1 MYISELKLENFRKYK
16 NVNINF
22 NEGLNIIVGENNS
35 GKTAIIDAIRILLGT
50 QGNEFYRVEKEDFY
64 YNNGKYENEFKIVCY
79 IRGINEK
86 EGGMFLEF
94 LSFEEKKDECENT
107 VYNPYIKIEIIAKYK
122 DNKIFF
128 DTFIGDIK
136 DDIGYRIPGEIK
148 EFFKV
153 VFLKP
158 LRDAENQMI
167 AKKNSRLAQILLN
180 FDSDILKDDENN
192 ELVKIIKE
200 ANESLKLKTNEI
212 KIKPMGQENEMPI
225 IELINNF
232 IGQMN
237 AGDVQSNLDFKIKD
251 NSLKEILERISI
263 EFDSPK
269 EGLGIENLLFTAVEF
284 LLLKNSSYFGLKT
297 VLIEEIEAHLHPQTQ
312 LNLIN
317 YLTDNYSKRE
327 HGQIIMTTHSPNIT
341 SKVNIENLLICK
353 DKNIYNM
360 GEKYTNLEKGD
371 YKFLSK
377 FLDVTKAN
385 LFFAKK
391 LIFVEGDAE
400 NLLIPVLAKII
411 LGETLES
418 QGISVINV
426 GNTAF
431 LRYSKIFQRKDENEF
446 FNIKIAIIT
455 DLDVRRKKNK
465 DGRWTETEVQL
476 IEREKSTKKE
486 KESYYDYKKNI
497 KTFVSPKRTL
507 EYCIAMGKYRELL
520 LQSIYEAEK
529 EQNSNK
535 YPDTVEK
542 IIKCKQNAEKYLE
555 ENKGIDDN
563 ELARKIYEEEILDKK
578 VSKAIIAQI
587 LAEKIENEYNLK
599 KTEEERQKYMQE
611 LENDDSIKYLIDAI
625 KFVGEDNE

>member
-1 MYISELKLENFRKYK
+1 MYISELRLENFRKYK

-50 QGNEFYRVEKEDFY
+50 QGNEFYRIEREDFY

-94 LSFEEKKDECENT
+94 LSFEEKKDECGNME
-107 VYNPYIKIEIIAKYK
+107 YSPYIKIETIAKYK

-158 LRDAENQMI
+158 LRDAENQMV

-192 ELVKIIKE
+192 ELVEIIKE

-212 KIKPMGQENEMPI
+212 KIKPIGQENEISI
-225 IELINNF
+225 IELINDF

-237 AGDVQSNLDFKIKD
+237 AGDAQSNSNFKIKD

-317 YLTDNYSKRE
+317 YLTDNYSKKE

-341 SKVNIENLLICK
+341 SKANIENLLICK
-353 DKNIYNM
+353 DNNVYNM

-371 YKFLSK
+371 YKFLSR
-377 FLDVTKAN
+377 FLDVTKAD

-431 LRYSKIFQRKDENEF
+431 LRYSRIFQRKEENEF

-455 DLDVRRKKNK
+455 DLDVRREKNK
-465 DGRWTETEVQL
+465 NGEWIETEEQL
-476 IEREKSTKKE
+476 IEREKSTKEE
-486 KESYYDYKKNI
+486 KESYYNYKKNI
-497 KTFVSPKRTL
+497 KTFVSPKMTL
-507 EYCIAMGKYRELL
+507 EYCIAMGKYRKLL

-542 IIKCKQNAEKYLE
+542 INECKKNAEIYLE

-563 ELARKIYEEEILDKK
+563 ELARKIYEEEMLDKK
-578 VSKAIIAQI
+578 VSKAITAQI
-587 LAEKIENEYNLK
+587 LAEKIESEYNLK
-599 KTEEERQKYMQE
+599 QTREEKQKYREE
-611 LENDDSIKYLIDAI
+611 LKKDDKIKYLIDAI
-625 KFVGEDNE
+625 EFVGEDDG

>member
-107 VYNPYIKIEIIAKYK
+107 VYNPYIKIETIAKYK

-353 DKNIYNM
+353 DNNIYNM

-371 YKFLSK
+371 YKFLSR

-555 ENKGIDDN
+555 KNKGIDDN

-578 VSKAIIAQI
+578 VSKAITAQI

-599 KTEEERQKYMQE
+599 KIEEERQKYKQE

>member
-107 VYNPYIKIEIIAKYK
+107 VYNPYIKIETIAKYK

-237 AGDVQSNLDFKIKD
+237 AGYVQSNLDFKIKD

-353 DKNIYNM
+353 DNNIYNM

-371 YKFLSK
+371 YKFLSR

-555 ENKGIDDN
+555 KNKGIDDN

-578 VSKAIIAQI
+578 VSKAITAQI

-599 KTEEERQKYMQE
+599 KTEERQKYKQE

>member
-107 VYNPYIKIEIIAKYK
+107 VYNPYIKIETIAKYK

-599 KTEEERQKYMQE
+599 KTEEERQKYKQE

>member
-16 NVNINF
+16 NVNIKF

-50 QGNEFYRVEKEDFY
+50 QGNEFYRVEREDFY
-64 YNNGKYENEFKIVCY
+64 YNNGKYENEFRIVCY

-94 LSFEEKKDECENT
+94 LSFEEKKDECGNME
-107 VYNPYIKIEIIAKYK
+107 YSPYIKIETIAKYK

-136 DDIGYRIPGEIK
+136 DDTGYRIPGEIK

-158 LRDAENQMI
+158 LRDAEKQMV

-212 KIKPMGQENEMPI
+212 KIKPMGQKNEMSI
-225 IELINNF
+225 IELINDF
-232 IGQMN
+232 IRQMN
-237 AGDVQSNLDFKIKD
+237 AGDAQSNSDFKIKD

-297 VLIEEIEAHLHPQTQ
+297 VLIEEIEA
-312 LNLIN
+312 
-317 YLTDNYSKRE
+317 YLTNNYSKKE

-341 SKVNIENLLICK
+341 SKVNIENLLVCK
-353 DKNIYNM
+353 DNNVYNM

-371 YKFLSK
+371 YKFLSR

-385 LFFAKK
+385 LFFTKK

-400 NLLIPVLAKII
+400 NLLIPVLADII
-411 LGETLES
+411 LGKTLES
-418 QGISVINV
+418 EGISVINV
-426 GNTAF
+426 GSTAF
-431 LRYSKIFQRKDENEF
+431 LRYSKIFQRKDKNEF

-455 DLDVRRKKNK
+455 DLDIKRKKDKEEN
-465 DGRWTETEVQL
+465 WIETEEQL
-476 IEREKSTKKE
+476 SEREEKTRKE
-486 KESYYDYKKNI
+486 KEDYYNYGNNI
-497 KTFVSPKRTL
+497 RTFVSPKRTL
-507 EYCIAMGKYRELL
+507 EYCIAMGKYKKLL

-535 YPDTVEK
+535 YPATDEK
-542 IIKCKQNAEKYLE
+542 INECEKNAKNYLE
-555 ENKGIDDN
+555 KNKGTNDN
-563 ELARKIYEEEILDKK
+563 ELARKIYEEEMLDKRI
-578 VSKAIIAQI
+578 SKAITAQI
-587 LAEKIENEYNLK
+587 LAEKIENEYDLK
-599 KTEEERQKYMQE
+599 ETEEERQKYKQE
-611 LENDDSIKYLIDAI
+611 LENDDNIKYLIDAI

>member
-1 MYISELKLENFRKYK
+1 MYISELKLENFRKYR

-107 VYNPYIKIEIIAKYK
+107 VYNPYIKIETIAKYK

-353 DKNIYNM
+353 DNNIYNM

-371 YKFLSK
+371 YKFLSR

-555 ENKGIDDN
+555 KNKGIDDN

-578 VSKAIIAQI
+578 VSKAITAQI

-599 KTEEERQKYMQE
+599 KTEEERQKYKQE

>member
-16 NVNINF
+16 NVNIKF

-50 QGNEFYRVEKEDFY
+50 QGNEFYRVEREDFY
-64 YNNGKYENEFKIVCY
+64 YNNGKYENEFRIVCY

-94 LSFEEKKDECENT
+94 LSFEEKKDECGNME
-107 VYNPYIKIEIIAKYK
+107 YSPYIKIETIAKYK

-136 DDIGYRIPGEIK
+136 DDTGYRIPGEIK

-158 LRDAENQMI
+158 LRDAENQMV

-212 KIKPMGQENEMPI
+212 KIKPMGQKNEMSI
-225 IELINNF
+225 IELINDF
-232 IGQMN
+232 IKQMN
-237 AGDVQSNLDFKIKD
+237 AGDAQSNSDFKIKD

-317 YLTDNYSKRE
+317 YLTDNYSKKE

-341 SKVNIENLLICK
+341 SKVNIENLLVCK
-353 DKNIYNM
+353 DNNVYNM

-371 YKFLSK
+371 YKFLSR

-400 NLLIPVLAKII
+400 NLLIPVLANII
-411 LGETLES
+411 LGKTLES
-418 QGISVINV
+418 EGISVINV
-426 GNTAF
+426 GSTAF
-431 LRYSKIFQRKDENEF
+431 LRYSKIFQRKDKNEF

-455 DLDVRRKKNK
+455 DLDIKRKKDKEEN
-465 DGRWTETEVQL
+465 WIETEEQL
-476 IEREKSTKKE
+476 SEREEKTRKE
-486 KESYYDYKKNI
+486 KEDYYNYGNNI
-497 KTFVSPKRTL
+497 RTFVSPKRTL
-507 EYCIAMGKYRELL
+507 EYCIAMGKYKKLL

-535 YPDTVEK
+535 YPATDEK
-542 IIKCKQNAEKYLE
+542 INECEENAKKYLE
-555 ENKGIDDN
+555 KNKGTNDN
-563 ELARKIYEEEILDKK
+563 ELARKIYEEEMLDKRI
-578 VSKAIIAQI
+578 SKAITAQI
-587 LAEKIENEYNLK
+587 LAEKIENEYDLK
-599 KTEEERQKYMQE
+599 ETEEERQKYKQE
-611 LENDDSIKYLIDAI
+611 LENDDNIKYLIDAI